1 MDGPTKY
8 IVPTALREKLL
19 KTALETDVIAEYRGI
34 ESWRVA
40 AVSGARWL
48 LRCAAE
54 CEDMPKLM
62 GASLRQI
69 ASLSRRMSTQSSDRN
84 VRTISGEI
92 NLELDKFL
100 DEDE

>member
-8 IVPTALREKLL
+8 TMPTALREKLL
-19 KTALETDVIAEYRGI
+19 QIALETDIIAEYRGV
-34 ESWRVA
+34 ESWRIA

-54 CEDMPKLM
+54 SDDMPRM
-62 GASLRQI
+62 MTASLRKI
-69 ASLSRRMSTQSSDRN
+69 ASLAKRMSTHDTSKHK
-84 VRTISGEI
+84 RTISGELT
-92 NLELDKFL
+92 LELEKFI